1 MSKKM
6 YRDNVIIKRRM
17 LVAISILCLLFFVLI
32 GRLCYIMIVQSSE
45 LQKKAVAQWTSEVKI
60 DAKRG
65 RILDR
70 NYHELAVSANVYRI
84 DLDMNTLK
92 QTLDTKKITKNQL
105 APELASAL
113 NMKEDDVLKI
123 LNKKL
128 PSGLPIGSATL
139 KRRVEKDEADKV
151 KNLKLRGIIV
161 SPDTKRYYPNNN
173 FLAQVIGHTNSDGVG
188 LTGVELYYNSILSGK
203 PGVRITETDNKSKEL
218 PYTISDYTKPQEGK
232 DVVLTIDDMIQHF
245 AEKAADQAI
254 KDNNA
259 KGCTITVMDPN
270 NGEILAMVNKPDYN
284 PNNPWQKGKTF
295 DELQKEWR
303 NKIVSDTFEPGSI
316 FKIVTATAAMEEKV
330 VKEDDKFT
338 CNGSLKVANRVIHCW
353 KRSGHGTENFVQILE
368 NSCNVG
374 FMTLGQRIGKDK
386 LYKYIQKFGFGQKTG
401 IDLTGEAKGII
412 KKPQNMSDTDLATIS
427 FGQTNT
433 VSSIQ
438 YITAFNAIANGGKW
452 VQPHIMKQ
460 IIHTDDYNNRVVD
473 SQYKTS
479 EENIIDKSVAVTLRG
494 YLEKVI
500 SEGGGQKAFIPGYHI
515 AGKTGTAQKVNPK
528 TGKYDPGK
536 YTASFAGMAPAN
548 NPKITMLISIDEPN
562 GDQYY
567 AGQIATPVAKQ
578 LFYDIFNYLALKVD
592 STGEDAKSIA
602 RDVVIPEV
610 RGLKKQEAVKIL
622 KENNID
628 CQIDSNEEY
637 ISDVNPKP
645 GYTVKEGSKIIL
657 YTSSTSNYNKVVV
670 VPDMKGYSK
679 ERAVNLLNSLG
690 IKVKF
695 NGEGIVSEQDIEAGK
710 EVNKG
715 TTITLLLDSDIGD

>member
-1 MSKKM
+1 M
-6 YRDNVIIKRRM
+6 II
-17 LVAISILCLLFFVLI
+17 
-32 GRLCYIMIVQSSE
+32 QSSG

-92 QTLDTKKITKNQL
+92 QTLETKKLTKNQV
-105 APELASAL
+105 APQLASAL
-113 NMKEDDVLKI
+113 NMKQEDVLKI

-151 KNLKLRGIIV
+151 KNLNLRGIIV

-188 LTGVELYYNSILSGK
+188 LTGVELYYNSILAGK

-316 FKIVTATAAMEEKV
+316 FKIVTATAAMEEKL

-338 CNGSLKVANRVIHCW
+338 CNGSLKVANRVMHCW
-353 KRSGHGTENFVQILE
+353 KRSGHGTQNFVQILE

-386 LYKYIQKFGFGQKTG
+386 LYKYIQKFGFGHKTG
-401 IDLTGEAKGII
+401 VDLTGEARGII
-412 KKPQNMSDTDLATIS
+412 KKPQNMSDTDLAAIS

-438 YITAFNAIANGGKW
+438 YITAFNAIANGGKLIT
-452 VQPHIMKQ
+452 PHIMKQ
-460 IIHTDDYNNRVVD
+460 IVHTDDYNNRVID
-473 SQYKTS
+473 GQYKLS
-479 EENIIDKSVAVTLRG
+479 GKNIIDKNVAVTLRG

-500 SEGGGQKAFIPGYHI
+500 SEGGGKKAFIPGYHI

-528 TGKYDPGK
+528 TGKYETGK
-536 YTASFAGMAPAN
+536 YTASFAGMAPAS

-578 LFYDIFNYLALKVD
+578 LFYDIFNYLALKTD

-610 RGLKKQEAVKIL
+610 RGLKRQEAVKIL
-622 KENNID
+622 KESNID

-637 ISDVNPKP
+637 VSDVNPKP
-645 GYTVKEGSKIIL
+645 GYTIKEGSKIIL

-679 ERAVNLLNSLG
+679 ERAANLLSSLG
-690 IKVKF
+690 INVKF

-715 TTITLLLDSDIGD
+715 TTITLLLNSDIGD